1 MTSEP
6 SRSGAAGEEDQ
17 RAVLSH
23 VRDLLAGLCRQQDPL
38 LEGQYRFLVERVEA
52 LLAVTET

>member
-1 MTSEP
+1 M
-6 SRSGAAGEEDQ
+6 RQAGEEDQ
-17 RAVLSH
+17 RAVLNH
-23 VRDLLAGLCRQQDPL
+23 VRDLLTGLCRQQDPL